1 MARMIDRII
10 RIAWGTTNPAAAGR
24 MKFAQGAKARDSRDM
39 YIGLAL
45 LALSYLRRSQQQRQ
59 LLYRR
64 EVPEGS
70 ALVIH
75 HKDEK
80 APRLEIVKPKK
91 RR

>member
-1 MARMIDRII
+1 MARLINRII
-10 RIAWGTTNPAAAGR
+10 RIAWGTANPAVAGR
-24 MKFAQGAKARDSRDM
+24 MKFAQGARQGEPRDI
-39 YIGLAL
+39 YLGLAL
-45 LALSYLRRSQQQRQ
+45 LALSYLRRTRQRRQ

-75 HKDEK
+75 HKDES

>member
-1 MARMIDRII
+1 MARIIDRII
-10 RIAWGTTNPAAAGR
+10 RLAWGTANPGAAGR
-24 MKFAQGAKARDSRDM
+24 MKFAQGIRRGDTRDM
-39 YIGLAL
+39 YLGLAL
-45 LALSYLRRSQQQRQ
+45 LSLSYLRRTQQRRE

-75 HKDEK
+75 HKDES
-80 APRLEIVKPKK
+80 APRLEIVKPK